1 MLSAEQRDAL
11 EFLAGYPH
19 GATEWLFVFVHH
31 FKRGPGPTGARAGGA
46 TCRCRRV
53 AIHPRAWVAVRRRS
67 SCWARIV
74 PTLPTAT

>member
-31 FKRGPGPTGARAGGA
+31 FKRDTIAKLIHEGLVAAKRGSTEVDGKTMEVVHIKITEAGRRALEGN
-46 TCRCRRV
+46 
-53 AIHPRAWVAVRRRS
+53 
-67 SCWARIV
+67 
-74 PTLPTAT
+74 